1 MKYLLIIIFII
12 PLIFNSCKKEEIK
25 PVTNTTSAEEQA
37 RDAFYDLMQSWYLWY
52 KQMPSVTVT
61 DYKDPIELLN
71 AIRYR
76 PVDRWSFVMD
86 YNTYVSRMVQGV
98 FVGHGISIGMDGSN
112 NVRIVK
118 LYKESE
124 LYKKF
129 GVRRGWILKKLNGSN
144 LSEVILSGNSTLY
157 SQLWGASEAGVV
169 NTFVFQTPL
178 GKDSTITSTKSSL
191 IVNTVMVA
199 DTLHLR
205 SGITG
210 HLVYDQFIEPTAGE
224 LRAAFAFF
232 KQNNV
237 KDLIIDM
244 RYNGGGYE
252 NVLQELA
259 SYVAGNKN
267 AGTPIMRLK
276 FNDKHPD
283 QERNVPFTTTD
294 YPLDLPRLI
303 VISSRSTASAS
314 EEVINGLRAI
324 IPVTVI
330 GDTTEGKPTGMA
342 LYNDLKKKYVFA
354 PVEFE
359 AVNSKG
365 EGGFYKGIPP
375 AKYVPD
381 DLTHDFSDRNEL
393 CLKEAIRFLET
404 GSFSQKSTYVRQ
416 PVKIIT
422 EDPEWTRNLI
432 IKGN

>member
-1 MKYLLIIIFII
+1 MRYISIFFIAI
-12 PLIFNSCKKEEIK
+12 TLSLTSCKKEEIK
-25 PVTNTTSAEEQA
+25 PVTNTTTTEERA

-52 KQMPSVTVT
+52 KQIPSVTLA
-61 DYKDPIELLN
+61 DYKDPVELLE
-71 AIRYR
+71 AIRYK

-86 YNTYVSRMVQGV
+86 YNQYVSRMVQGI
-98 FVGHGISIGMDGSN
+98 FVGHGISIGMDASN

-129 GVRRGWILKKLNGSN
+129 GVRRGWILKKPNGSN
-144 LSEVILSGNSTLY
+144 LAEVILSGNSTLY
-157 SQLWGASEAGVV
+157 NQLWGASEAGVV
-169 NTFVFQTPL
+169 NTFIFQTPD
-178 GKDSTITSTKSSL
+178 GKDSTIISTKSSL
-191 IVNTVMVA
+191 IVNTVMVS

-224 LRAAFAFF
+224 LKAAFAFF
-232 KQNNV
+232 KQNNI
-237 KDLIIDM
+237 KDLILDM
-244 RYNGGGYE
+244 RYNGGGFE
-252 NVLQELA
+252 NILQELA
-259 SYVAGNKN
+259 SYVAGNKHV
-267 AGTPIMRLK
+267 GTPIMKLK

-303 VISSRSTASAS
+303 VISSRNTISAS

-342 LYNDLKKKYVFA
+342 LYNDMWKKYVFA
-354 PVEFE
+354 PVQFE
-359 AVNSKG
+359 AVNSKD
-365 EGGFYKGIPP
+365 EGGYYDGIPP

-381 DLTHDFSDRNEL
+381 DITHDFTDRKEL
-393 CLKEAIRFLET
+393 CLKEAIQFLET
-404 GSFSQKSTYVRQ
+404 GSFSQKSTYLRQ

-422 EDPEWTRNLI
+422 EEPEWTRNLY

>member
-1 MKYLLIIIFII
+1 MKYIYIILLII
-12 PLIFNSCKKEEIK
+12 PLIFTSCKKEEIK
-25 PVTNTTSAEEQA
+25 PVTNTTTEETQA
-37 RDAFYDLMQSWYLWY
+37 RDAFYDLMQEWYLWY
-52 KQMPSVTVT
+52 KQIPSVTLT
-61 DYKDPIELLN
+61 DYKDPVELLE
-71 AIRYR
+71 AIRYK

-98 FVGHGISIGMDGSN
+98 FVGHGISIGMDGSK

-129 GVRRGWILKKLNGSN
+129 GVRRGWILKKLNGSD
-144 LSEVILSGNSTLY
+144 LAEVILSGNSALY
-157 SQLWGASEAGVV
+157 SQLWGASEAGVA
-169 NTFVFQTPL
+169 NTFVFQTPQ

-191 IVNTVMVA
+191 ILNTVMVA
-199 DTLHLR
+199 DTIHLR

-210 HLVYDQFIEPTAGE
+210 HLVYDQFIEPTEGE
-224 LRAAFAFF
+224 LKAAIAFF
-232 KQNNV
+232 KQNNI

-252 NVLQELA
+252 NLLQDLA

-267 AGTPIMRLK
+267 SGTAIMKLI
-276 FNDKHPD
+276 FNDKHAD
-283 QERNVPFTTTD
+283 QNRNVPFITTD
-294 YPLDLPRLI
+294 YSLDLTRLV
-303 VISSRSTASAS
+303 VIATRNTASAS

-330 GDTTEGKPTGMA
+330 GDTTEGKPTGMP
-342 LYNDLKKKYVFA
+342 LYTDIKKKYVFG
-354 PVEFE
+354 PVAFE

-365 EGGFYKGIPP
+365 EGGFYNGIPP

-381 DLTHDFSDRNEL
+381 DITHDFSDRKEL
-393 CLKEAIRFLET
+393 CLKEAIQFLET
-404 GSFSQKSTYVRQ
+404 GSFSQKSTYIRQ

-422 EDPEWTRNLI
+422 EDPEWTRNLF